1 MGGAQIYS
9 ESLAL
14 PLSSKGPSVDRILMT
29 RILSPEFDCDVFLDN
44 FEKEGKGEWKREPHK
59 ALQEWV
65 GFEVPEGEQEENGI
79 KYEFQMWSR
88 GTEA

>member
-9 ESLAL
+9 ESFAL
-14 PLSSKGPSVDRILMT
+14 PLSATEPSIDRILLT
-29 RILSPEFDCDVFLDN
+29 RILSPDFDCSVFLDD
-44 FEKEGKGEWKREPHK
+44 FQKDGKGEWKRAAHN

-79 KYEFQMWSR
+79 RYEFQMWIR
-88 GTEA
+88 G